1 MRHTSVQVDHRAK
14 ITLAVFLR
22 IPVIGLPIGCGARQ
36 LWWMSGANGAPVA
49 KTVVVGAIP
58 CCGGVVRCC
67 TAKGH
72 LSRLVEQRLAALRR
86 IAELLDSAFVV
97 PGTNYRIG
105 LDPIIGLIPMIGD
118 LASPVF
124 TIGLLW
130 QAYDLGIPKVVQ
142 LRMIVNAAIDG
153 LVGAIPFV
161 GDLFDFGWKANE
173 WNLALLELHAYEER
187 HAAAGDWIFVVAM
200 IALLIAIAALPFV
213 IAGMLISWLGAHLF

>member
-1 MRHTSVQVDHRAK
+1 VD
-14 ITLAVFLR
+14 V
-22 IPVIGLPIGCGARQ
+22 
-36 LWWMSGANGAPVA
+36 
-49 KTVVVGAIP
+49 
-58 CCGGVVRCC
+58 GVVRLRSL
-67 TAKGH
+67 TRGQ
-72 LSRLVEQRLAALRR
+72 EQRLAALRR
-86 IAELLDSAFVV
+86 IAELLDSAFLV

-142 LRMIVNAAIDG
+142 LHMIFNAGIDA
-153 LVGAIPFV
+153 LVGAVPFV

-187 HAAAGDWIFVVAM
+187 HAAAGDWIFVIGM
-200 IALLIAIAALPFV
+200 IVVLLAIAVLPFFL
-213 IAGMLISWLGAHLF
+213 AGMLISWLGARLF